1 MNEDKSVGI
10 YEVRQR
16 GFFKKYKTLEI
27 LTALATNKQGEDLNT
42 CLTLDDKQKQN
53 KKVVLPICSKDSTTG
68 QSDQNK
74 YIMFAMINRG
84 GGRNRDWKD
93 DVNKRCRATFDTLQL
108 ASELASEAKLES
120 ELDNVIYEVNN
131 LPASN
136 CSLISAGGGF
146 IKSRKNKIVNYKTL
160 NKNRYNLYKRK
171 GRA

>member
-1 MNEDKSVGI
+1 MINKNKTRRLFYLYV
-10 YEVRQR
+10 QR
-16 GFFKKYKTLEI
+16 
-27 LTALATNKQGEDLNT
+27 LN
-42 CLTLDDKQKQN
+42 
-53 KKVVLPICSKDSTTG
+53 TG

-84 GGRNRDWKD
+84 GGRNREIGKD

-136 CSLISAGGGF
+136 CSLISYSGGGGF
-146 IKSRKNKIVNYKTL
+146 IKSRKNKIVNFKTL

-171 GRA
+171 GRAN